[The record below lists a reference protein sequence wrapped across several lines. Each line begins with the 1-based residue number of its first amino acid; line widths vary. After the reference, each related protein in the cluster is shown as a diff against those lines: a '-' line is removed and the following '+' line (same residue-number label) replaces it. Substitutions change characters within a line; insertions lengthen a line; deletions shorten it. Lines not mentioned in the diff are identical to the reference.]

1 MAANGD
7 RCERCWG
14 RSGLQVHAVEGGRAV
29 TLCHA
34 CREETPRDPVVFREV
49 FMRFSSTK
57 ELISHYDARDEQE
70 ALRKLCVERK
80 LDYRSVIRGIESHGK
95 PTAAGNGF
103 QDFSRPFGYE
113 IRDGGLAVRPV
124 EARTVGLIFEMYLEG
139 LGLAKICGVLN
150 KKEIPTKTGKK
161 WQSQTVANILRNPLY
176 AGFVREKDG
185 FRNGKHRAIVDKE
198 AFSDVQVEMEQR
210 IRRPD
215 QKPESKLFREESK
228 RGGGEKR

>member
-1 MAANGD
+1 M
-7 RCERCWG
+7 
-14 RSGLQVHAVEGGRAV
+14 QPHAVDGGRAV
-29 TLCHA
+29 VLCRA
-34 CREETPRDPVVFREV
+34 CRQEAPRDPLIFREV
-49 FMRFSSTK
+49 FMRFGSTK

-80 LDYRSVIRGIESHGK
+80 LDYRSVIRGIESHGT
-95 PTAAGNGF
+95 PAGTGNGF

-113 IRDGGLAVRPV
+113 IRDGGLAVKPV

-150 KKEIPTKTGKK
+150 RKEIPTKTGKK

-185 FRNGKHRAIVDKE
+185 FHSGKHRAIVDKE
-198 AFSDVQVEMEQR
+198 AFSDVQVAMEQR

-215 QKPESKLFREESK
+215 QKPESKLFRGESK
-228 RGGGEKR
+228 GSGGEKR